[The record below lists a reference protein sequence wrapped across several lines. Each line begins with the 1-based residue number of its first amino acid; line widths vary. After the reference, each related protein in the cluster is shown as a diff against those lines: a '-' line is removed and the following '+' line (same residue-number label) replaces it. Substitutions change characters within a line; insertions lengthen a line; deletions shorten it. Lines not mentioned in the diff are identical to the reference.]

1 MSNNPKEICTDSRL
15 HDLVMIK
22 LCMLRRNS
30 ALKLKIDSIK
40 IALLTVVCYIFATLQ
55 QHG

>member
-1 MSNNPKEICTDSRL
+1 MSNNPEEICTDSRL

-30 ALKLKIDSIK
+30 AVKLKIDSIK